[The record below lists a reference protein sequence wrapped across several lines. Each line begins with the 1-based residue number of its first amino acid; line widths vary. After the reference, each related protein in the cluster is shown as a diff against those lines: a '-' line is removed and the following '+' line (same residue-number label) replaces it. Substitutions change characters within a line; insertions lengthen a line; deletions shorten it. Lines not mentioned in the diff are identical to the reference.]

1 MDLNIQLFTGSCT
14 MAADLDTR
22 VIISKL
28 NRILE
33 KTKITNAIIGWN
45 NDADLSAIIPLLKQ
59 NGANVYLWLPVFS
72 ELHALADFLPL
83 FASDNREV
91 KTNYNIGNGEKF
103 LFCCPANTKNSD
115 KFIEVF
121 EKHYDKGV
129 YDGVFLDKIRYPS
142 FFGGTGSVLTCFC
155 DYCRSKYDLPEIGD
169 LYPHENEN
177 PLGISSYNEL
187 RYNLKPSC
195 KKLFDYKCDAVFHS
209 LERLCVYFRGKG
221 LKIGLDLFAPFMA
234 YFVGQDYYRLIQ
246 LADFVKPMFYNIT
259 NAPAGI
265 PFEINMYANAFDN
278 DAQNA
283 EKRKEQFLSYIG
295 YGNSFINNE
304 IAGIRKIIVD
314 NGLKT
319 MLYAGIEINYDEDI
333 APVTEDYIRE
343 SVKAAGGADGIVAS
357 WDLNT
362 MPDSH
367 IDSLLAV
374 YELSGHTVVL

>member
-1 MDLNIQLFTGSCT
+1 
-14 MAADLDTR
+14 
-22 VIISKL
+22 
-28 NRILE
+28 
-33 KTKITNAIIGWN
+33 
-45 NDADLSAIIPLLKQ
+45 
-59 NGANVYLWLPVFS
+59 
-72 ELHALADFLPL
+72 
-83 FASDNREV
+83 
-91 KTNYNIGNGEKF
+91 
-103 LFCCPANTKNSD
+103 
-115 KFIEVF
+115 
-121 EKHYDKGV
+121 
-129 YDGVFLDKIRYPS
+129 
-142 FFGGTGSVLTCFC
+142 
-155 DYCRSKYDLPEIGD
+155 
-169 LYPHENEN
+169 
-177 PLGISSYNEL
+177 
-187 RYNLKPSC
+187 LKPSF

-209 LERLCVYFRGKG
+209 LERLCAYFRRKG

-304 IAGIRKIIVD
+304 IAGIRKIIAAND
-314 NGLKT
+314 FKT

-333 APVTEDYIRE
+333 APVTEDYIRK

-362 MPDSH
+362 IPDSH
-367 IDSLLAV
+367 IDCLLAV
-374 YELSGHTVVL
+374 YELSGHTVVR